1 MPDERTLA
9 DLIGQ
14 TYAAGLG
21 DEDWPSLLDR
31 VSAVLGGEAL
41 ALHPTGSPLSS
52 DAAIRVGCDPAYIPL
67 YNAYYH
73 QTWPILPKLPRLA
86 PGSVFID
93 RMLVPQA
100 DFIRT
105 EFYNDYIKPQGGHSG
120 LYWIDVDRHGLASHM
135 SVWRSA
141 RRPDWSE
148 EEVRLLQHIGPH
160 LGRALKIQQRLSAVA
175 AREAEDASP
184 LLAPRERDCLACVAR
199 GASSKQVALRLALS
213 VHTVN
218 DYVASAMRKLQATS
232 RTEAVATALMLGLL
246 DG

>member
-1 MPDERTLA
+1 
-9 DLIGQ
+9 
-14 TYAAGLG
+14 
-21 DEDWPSLLDR
+21 
-31 VSAVLGGEAL
+31 
-41 ALHPTGSPLSS
+41 
-52 DAAIRVGCDPAYIPL
+52 
-67 YNAYYH
+67 
-73 QTWPILPKLPRLA
+73 
-86 PGSVFID
+86 
-93 RMLVPQA
+93 
-100 DFIRT
+100 
-105 EFYNDYIKPQGGHSG
+105 
-120 LYWIDVDRHGLASHM
+120 M

-148 EEVRLLQHIGPH
+148 DEVRLLQHIGPH
-160 LGRALKIQQRLSAVA
+160 IGRALKIGQRLSAMA

-184 LLAPRERDCLACVAR
+184 LLAPRERDCLAYVAR